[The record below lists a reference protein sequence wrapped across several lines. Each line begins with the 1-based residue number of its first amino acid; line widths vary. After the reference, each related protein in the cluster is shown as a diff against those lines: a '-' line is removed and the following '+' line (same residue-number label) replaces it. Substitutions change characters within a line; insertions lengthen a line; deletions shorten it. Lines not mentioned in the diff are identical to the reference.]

1 MMARPTRHV
10 LFDMNG
16 TLLDPA
22 VMAEPLGGRDE
33 DVDLVH
39 GALEATVLAAMT
51 ETVIGV
57 HHGFADLLS
66 ASVDRALFRDG
77 RPELAGAVTDATARM
92 EPFPEA
98 PEAIELLRSA
108 GFGVGVLTNS
118 SAETARD
125 LLSESGLELDPI
137 LSCDAVGA
145 FKPAAAVYR
154 YGCEQVGL
162 PAARVTMVAAHWW
175 DIAGAANAGLET
187 GWVSRREQAWLEADP
202 DLVPAARGADLL
214 ELARALVD

>member
-1 MMARPTRHV
+1 MVERCHV

-22 VMAEPLGGRDE
+22 VMAEPLGGREE
-33 DVDLVH
+33 DVELVH

-51 ETVIGV
+51 ATVTGV
-57 HHGFADLLS
+57 HPEFADLLT
-66 ASVDRALFRDG
+66 ASVERALRRDG
-77 RPELAGAVTDATARM
+77 RSQLAGLVTDAALRM

-98 PEAIELLRSA
+98 LEAIDQLRSA

-118 SAETARD
+118 SAETARN

-145 FKPAAAVYR
+145 FKPAPAVYR

-162 PAARVTMVAAHWW
+162 PPKRVTMVAAHWW
-175 DIAGAANAGLET
+175 DIAGAARAGLET
-187 GWVSRREQAWLEADP
+187 GWVSRRERAWLEADP
-202 DLVPAARGADLL
+202 ELVPGARGADLL
-214 ELARALVD
+214 ELADALVG